1 MTEEES
7 NNREPEQ
14 CLPNNTDT
22 HTNIILDNVVSEHA
36 STDKEVT
43 LSEASS
49 FTPGT
54 NVKADGMGTIDGV
67 SVVSLET
74 FIVGRRFHDEVELW
88 QGAEISVLRD
98 PENVNDA
105 NVLLTD
111 SGSSHMLGFLPREL
125 AEHLSPLI
133 DKFYIKIEGSVT
145 SLPNSSSGVVPI
157 RISCHQLMQEGE
169 MDDNNRQLL
178 CSSWGNCLH
187 VVEDINRFPPYKEK
201 YQHNFIIMIHEVLK
215 HEAHLFDDDEKRF
228 LELFDSLPDDSQRLL
243 IRLYTRKGPWFRMA
257 NVSYPEISDSNNAIE
272 ELHDAGYVCLF
283 QSKGPS
289 KCEVDEVMNALTVL
303 ELRQIPMLPS
313 MLLERSGICVRV
325 SCTADL
331 LLWRV
336 QRLFF
341 LNGEQDLSSFLL
353 VDLGLV
359 KYPNYTCNTSLPI
372 FRNRN
377 DLLAYEEALDVAEM
391 MDQSLDAN
399 DLDTVMRCI
408 EISDDSMS
416 SSCKNISQTPF
427 PDAATFLSCFT
438 ASWVYSKVVTL
449 GVSFFECEQR
459 YGDAVRLLKGL
470 LKRITCDGRRGYWT
484 LRLSIDLE
492 HMGYINESLLV
503 AEEGLLD
510 PWVRAGSK
518 LALQKRVLRLGKPP
532 RRWKTPSFAKS
543 INRSIKEVHVMGRPL
558 NCETGMKIR
567 FYGYDGEQC
576 GVEQLALQH
585 YAEEGGWKGVHA
597 ESGIWLTI
605 FGLVMWDVIFAD
617 IPNVFRTKFQTAPL
631 DLNTDR
637 FYMERES
644 LIEAHLQKICEGMAE
659 EILIKSWQSHEG
671 MACRGVNWERHS
683 LTDLRAAVL
692 CIGGSCLVSLCRHL
706 AQDYRSWSSG
716 MPDLLIWRFRGGET
730 DGGEAK
736 LVEVKSARDRLS
748 EQQRAW
754 LLLLM
759 DCGFAVEVCKVSPM
773 PPSI

>member
-1 MTEEES
+1 MSSSPVVVES
-7 NNREPEQ
+7 SRAHLRLHHKVIMEDPLLQ
-14 CLPNNTDT
+14 DRGVRP
-22 HTNIILDNVVSEHA
+22 I
-36 STDKEVT
+36 T
-43 LSEASS
+43 L
-49 FTPGT
+49 
-54 NVKADGMGTIDGV
+54 
-67 SVVSLET
+67 
-74 FIVGRRFHDEVELW
+74 FHDEVELW

-98 PENVNDA
+98 PENVSDA
-105 NVLLTD
+105 NALKVLLTD

-133 DKFYIKIEGSVT
+133 DKFHIKIE
-145 SLPNSSSGVVPI
+145 
-157 RISCHQLMQEGE
+157 
-169 MDDNNRQLL
+169 
-178 CSSWGNCLH
+178 
-187 VVEDINRFPPYKEK
+187 
-201 YQHNFIIMIHEVLK
+201 
-215 HEAHLFDDDEKRF
+215 EAHLFDDDEKRF

-257 NVSYPEISDSNNAIE
+257 NVSYPEISDSNNGIE
-272 ELHDAGYVCLF
+272 ELHGSNPCPLHYAGYVCFF

-303 ELRQIPMLPS
+303 ELRQILNHIFPK
-313 MLLERSGICVRV
+313 
-325 SCTADL
+325 
-331 LLWRV
+331 
-336 QRLFF
+336 RLFF

-372 FRNRN
+372 FRNRS
-377 DLLAYEEALDVAEM
+377 DLLAYEEALDVAEL

-399 DLDTVMRCI
+399 DLETVMRCI
-408 EISDDSMS
+408 EISDDS
-416 SSCKNISQTPF
+416 I
-427 PDAATFLSCFT
+427 
-438 ASWVYSKVVTL
+438 
-449 GVSFFECEQR
+449 

-492 HMGYINESLLV
+492 HMGSC
-503 AEEGLLD
+503 
-510 PWVRAGSK
+510 
-518 LALQKRVLRLGKPP
+518 
-532 RRWKTPSFAKS
+532 
-543 INRSIKEVHVMGRPL
+543 HGRPL

-585 YAEEGGWKGVHA
+585 YAKEGGWKGVHA

-644 LIEAHLQKICEGMAE
+644 LIEAHLQKIREGMAE

-683 LTDLRAAVL
+683 LTDLRAAVS
-692 CIGGSCLVSLCRHL
+692 CIGGSCLASLCRHL

-730 DGGEAK
+730 DRGEAK

-748 EQQRAW
+748 EQQRVW

-773 PPSI
+773 PPSV